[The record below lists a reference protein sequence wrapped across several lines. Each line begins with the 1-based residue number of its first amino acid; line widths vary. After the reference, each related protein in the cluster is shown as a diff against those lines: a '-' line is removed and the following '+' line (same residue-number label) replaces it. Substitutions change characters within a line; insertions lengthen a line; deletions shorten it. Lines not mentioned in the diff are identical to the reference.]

1 MNVNFTIGDKKYV
14 VPERVTCGRF
24 EKAIAWDFEDD
35 KQLKPFVATLLDVP
49 LMDLNLLDDEVF
61 GIITG
66 ICITSMDIS
75 NTKLHTEINGYKLRN
90 QDEYTFGNLVD
101 IDTYMTMSTTQNIC
115 KIASILYN
123 APESTVSEWTVNEV
137 WSAIVEAGKWRMS
150 VYREYDE
157 FFELSETT
165 KDDQEAAKDANIQL
179 MWYQAIL
186 VLADS
191 NFLNIH
197 KVVERPYKEALN
209 FLTWKKA
216 ELAKQKLETL
226 KRKNDLSRS
235 IR

>member
-75 NTKLHTEINGYKLRN
+75 NTELHTEINGYKLRN